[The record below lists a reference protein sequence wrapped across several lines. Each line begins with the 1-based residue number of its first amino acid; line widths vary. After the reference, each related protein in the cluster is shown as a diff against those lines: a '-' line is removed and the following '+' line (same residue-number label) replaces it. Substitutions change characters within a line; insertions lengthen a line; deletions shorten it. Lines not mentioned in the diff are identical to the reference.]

1 MEEDDLE
8 AERDVPPYARRE
20 AVDRAGLRRGLGTLA
35 LFQTDPN
42 MTQQAFNLN
51 LIDDLAMQLE
61 EKALRNLVSEES
73 QMPDLAFLS
82 AISQMWIFAAYEL
95 LRTWR
100 QRAGDIVKWADNG
113 GLQTKL
119 DQLRKPA
126 PFAHFG
132 KEIRARQ
139 IEQVMADAALLQK
152 LRDDLKRIYMPFAQL
167 ESLRVSIAKHEV
179 RGRDKSAAL
188 MPTYGRINRWC
199 GSLDFEL
206 SHDAVVL
213 ETISRRDVADAIR
226 AIPSLP
232 IPSAEDLASFNMA
245 MRGPTAEELAE
256 LFAKPPEST

>member
-1 MEEDDLE
+1 
-8 AERDVPPYARRE
+8 
-20 AVDRAGLRRGLGTLA
+20 
-35 LFQTDPN
+35 
-42 MTQQAFNLN
+42 
-51 LIDDLAMQLE
+51 
-61 EKALRNLVSEES
+61 SEES

-100 QRAGDIVKWADNG
+100 QCADDIVKWADNG

-132 KEIRARQ
+132 KEMRARQ
-139 IEQVMADAALLQK
+139 IEQVMADPVLIQK
-152 LRDDLKRIYMPFAQL
+152 VREHQKRVYLPFVQL

-179 RGRDKSAAL
+179 SGRKKSVAL

-206 SHDAVVL
+206 SHGAVVL
-213 ETISRRDVADAIR
+213 GTLSRRDVADAIR
-226 AIPSLP
+226 AIP
-232 IPSAEDLASFNMA
+232 
-245 MRGPTAEELAE
+245 
-256 LFAKPPEST
+256 